1 VKPTR
6 VIVVVVFLVVWGL
19 TTHGTYAGSG
29 DEPHYLIIAQSIAF
43 DGDLDLA
50 NNYAQ
55 PDNLIGAG
63 SLKPELHVREQ
74 NGMLRPVHDIG
85 LPLLFAPYVRIV
97 YPLAGAL
104 ARALPASF
112 LQATRLNAPLIFRHL
127 ISLAMAV
134 LAGLLGTQLF
144 AIFVAMGATQREG
157 MMWALLLTLSPPL
170 LSHAFLFFTEIPS
183 ALLVA
188 WLVCAL
194 STASPGRP
202 AFLVGGAIGLL
213 LLIHTRNVALVAV
226 FFAWALVVWRRSNAS
241 HVSWALLIIGVAIPV
256 MIRTLVVHSLWSTF
270 VTTPIARPDL
280 SMSFID
286 AAREVGARAIGVL
299 VSPDYGLLR
308 FAPIYLLA
316 IPGVWLIRKYT
327 VIDARAIWGL
337 CAAYLA
343 TLLLPYTNPW
353 GVSGGFAPA
362 ARMIVQIVPLL
373 AIAVFAATRSFP
385 RASRVFIAV
394 QVVIDLYVWQWPKV
408 MWSGQ

>member
-1 VKPTR
+1 

-144 AIFVAMGATQREG
+144 AMFVAMGATQREG
-157 MMWALLLTLSPPL
+157 MVWALLLTLSPPL

-194 STASPGRP
+194 SAASQGRP
-202 AFLVGGAIGLL
+202 ALLVGGAIGLL
-213 LLIHTRNVALVAV
+213 LLIHVRNVALVAV
-226 FFAWALVVWRRSNAS
+226 FFALGARRVAPLERLARFVGAAHHWCRDSSDDSNARGS
-241 HVSWALLIIGVAIPV
+241 LALGHVRDDADRQARSLD
-256 MIRTLVVHSLWSTF
+256 VVH
-270 VTTPIARPDL
+270 R
-280 SMSFID
+280 
-286 AAREVGARAIGVL
+286 RGARG
-299 VSPDYGLLR
+299 
-308 FAPIYLLA
+308 
-316 IPGVWLIRKYT
+316 WYT
-327 VIDARAIWGL
+327 RHRSARQ
-337 CAAYLA
+337 
-343 TLLLPYTNPW
+343 P
-353 GVSGGFAPA
+353 
-362 ARMIVQIVPLL
+362 
-373 AIAVFAATRSFP
+373 
-385 RASRVFIAV
+385 
-394 QVVIDLYVWQWPKV
+394 
-408 MWSGQ
+408 